1 MRPTEGNFTLLNAD
15 KQPIWFATFSA
26 DSIKLEFESLG
37 LGDGPDIEA
46 VESISITEFS
56 KISKR
61 FGFESTYPIRWVFE
75 DLSEEGRGQELK
87 DYIRENVE
95 LKSEFV
101 WFSFPDDF

>member
-1 MRPTEGNFTLLNAD
+1 MRPTEGNFTLLNSEE
-15 KQPIWFATFSA
+15 QPIWFVTFFA

-37 LGDGPDIEA
+37 SGEGPDIEA
-46 VESISITEFS
+46 VESVSITEFS
-56 KISKR
+56 QIRDR
-61 FGFESTYPIRWVFE
+61 FGFENNYPIRWVFE
-75 DLSEEGRGQELK
+75 DLSAAGRGQELK

>member
-1 MRPTEGNFTLLNAD
+1 MRPTEGNFTLLTVD
-15 KQPIWFATFSA
+15 KQPIWFVTFSA

-37 LGDGPDIEA
+37 LGNGPDIEA
-46 VESISITEFS
+46 VESISSSEFS
-56 KISKR
+56 KIRER
-61 FGFESTYPIRWVFE
+61 FGFENTYPIRWVFE
-75 DLSEEGRGQELK
+75 DLSEAGRGQELK